1 VKRSETLGKLKRHAH
16 EPRQGGTQKVWKTSE
31 LAEKGTI
38 RVDLYQGTAC
48 LEVRRRKFTR
58 AAKRLE
64 INRAL
69 AQCHLLF
76 VGLSINFP
84 L

>member
-1 VKRSETLGKLKRHAH
+1 MTL
-16 EPRQGGTQKVWKTSE
+16 E

-48 LEVRRRKFTR
+48 PEVKPKEVYSCRKAFR
-58 AAKRLE
+58 

-69 AQCHLLF
+69 ALEVL
-76 VGLSINFP
+76 
-84 L
+84 